1 MIQPTVNKKE
11 EDQQQQDDE
20 QQKGSS
26 SFDLQQQPSR
36 AKAKKNKKK
45 YVTLKVLTTLHQ
57 QDLNQ
62 LIEHLR
68 QLQDFHFMV
77 KSKVLYP
84 LEIKK
89 EDKERSK

>member
-1 MIQPTVNKKE
+1 MNNR
-11 EDQQQQDDE
+11 
-20 QQKGSS
+20 QKDP
-26 SFDLQQQPSR
+26 SFDLQPS
-36 AKAKKNKKK
+36 KAKTKKKK

-77 KSKVLYP
+77 KSNILYP

-89 EDKERSK
+89 EKDKDKDQNDTSSSLLYNNRVIAVLSIT